1 MADISRSSRHNPCM
15 GCQDRYPACSDHCKK
30 PEFKAY
36 KAEQEKIKKNR
47 QKYWSPIWKRGEGRY
62 R

>member
-15 GCQDRYPACSDHCKK
+15 GCPDRYPACSDHCEK
-30 PEFKAY
+30 PEFNAY
-36 KAEQEKIKKNR
+36 KAEQAKIKENR
-47 QKYWSPIWKRGEGRY
+47 GKYWSPIWNHGEGRY

>member
-1 MADISRSSRHNPCM
+1 MADISRSSRLNPCM

-36 KAEQEKIKKNR
+36 KAEQEKIKENWR
-47 QKYWSPIWKRGEGRY
+47 KYWSPIWKRGEGRY